1 MYPLTFNVDYPD
13 GSRNRLTTLFRG
25 ILLIPI
31 AVVIGTLVPMAGPAI
46 VLMLLFRRKY
56 PRWWFEFNL
65 EWLRFNARVDAY
77 LLFMRDEY
85 PSTDEEQAVHLDI
98 AYPEPGSLNRFLPL
112 IKWLLALP
120 HWIIISILGVIALVV
135 TVIGW
140 LLIIITGSYPRG
152 MFDFVVG
159 VMRWAL
165 RVEVYAVGLM
175 TDRYPPFRL
184 AE

>member
-13 GSRNRLTTLFRG
+13 GSRNRLTTLFRH

-31 AVVIGTLVPMAGPAI
+31 FVVIGTLAPMAGPAI
-46 VLMLLFRRKY
+46 VLLLLFRGKY
-56 PRWWFEFNL
+56 PRWWFEFSL
-65 EWLRFNARVDAY
+65 EWMRFNARVGAY
-77 LLFMRDEY
+77 MLYLRDEY
-85 PSTDEEQAVHLDI
+85 PSMDEEQAVHLNI

-120 HWIIISILGVIALVV
+120 HLIIISVLGVIALVLM
-135 TVIGW
+135 VIGW

-152 MFDFVVG
+152 MFNFQVG

-165 RVEVYAVGLM
+165 RVGAYAVGLM